1 MKEHG
6 KRLQDKT
13 NDEKISS
20 LTEKEFRVMIVKMIQ
35 NFGNE
40 MEVQI
45 NRLEAHSKKIQ
56 EVFHKYVEELKN
68 KQPAMK
74 KSIIEIKY
82 TLEGT
87 DRQITETEE
96 WISELEDRMMKITET
111 EQNKEKIMKR
121 NEDSHRDLLNIK
133 CTNIQIIGVPEE
145 DNKKGTRKYL

>member
-6 KRLQDKT
+6 KSLQDKT

-20 LTEKEFRVMIVKMIQ
+20 LTEKEFRVLIVNMIQ
-35 NFGNE
+35 NFGNK

-45 NRLEAHSKKIQ
+45 NRLEAQIKKIQ
-56 EVFHKYVEELKN
+56 EMFHKHVEELKN
-68 KQPAMK
+68 KQPAMN

-82 TLEGT
+82 TLEGN

-96 WISELEDRMMKITET
+96 WISDLEDRMMKITEA
-111 EQNKEKIMKR
+111 EKNKEKIMKR

-133 CTNIQIIGVPEE
+133 CTNIQRRGP
-145 DNKKGTRKYL
+145 RRRQ